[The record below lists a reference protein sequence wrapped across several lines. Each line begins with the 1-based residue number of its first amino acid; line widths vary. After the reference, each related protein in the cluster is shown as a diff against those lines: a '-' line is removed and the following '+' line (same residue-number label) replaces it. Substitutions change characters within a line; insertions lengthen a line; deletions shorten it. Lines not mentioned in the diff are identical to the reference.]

1 MNSLKR
7 FLTPMLS
14 DHQTRPF
21 PKAALVLI
29 PFQENPTQQESDES
43 DAILDHS
50 FFFDL
55 FVSEKRS

>member
-21 PKAALVLI
+21 SQGGISVDPSPRKANA
-29 PFQENPTQQESDES
+29 NQESDES

-55 FVSEKRS
+55 FCF